1 MGVAFGDGNLEISDV
16 SDPFIPDQDAKDY
29 EDPDEEY
36 N

>member
-16 SDPFIPDQDAKDY
+16 SDNLSADPDAPY